1 MPSYPPRNNSIKKKR
16 ELDYIGYQL
25 FLLVSK
31 MESEVKLKKM
41 AEKFRQAKLSLLKAE
56 FHLEAK
62 GLEIDILKSTNF
74 QNEIK
79 YWEEILFELI
89 ILNHKMDYT
98 KNYQNW
104 LKY

>member
-1 MPSYPPRNNSIKKKR
+1 
-16 ELDYIGYQL
+16 
-25 FLLVSK
+25 
-31 MESEVKLKKM
+31 MESEAKLKKM

-74 QNEIK
+74 QNEVK
-79 YWEEILFELI
+79 YWEEILFEFI

-98 KNYQNW
+98 KIIKIGSNIRSINAFIRE
-104 LKY
+104 L